1 LDEPARRPLA
11 SDHQPKGQAMAGAI
25 TFGGLGSG
33 LDTGAIIDAL
43 VKAEQAPIDKLT
55 AQKTDFQ
62 KKIDLI
68 GTFKGLV
75 ETLRTKASALG
86 TLSGF
91 LSFKVTPSI
100 EGAAT
105 FSASGSAIAGSH
117 SLRVDSLAAGDRW
130 AFDGVADPNA
140 ALATVDGQGVS
151 FDYNGTTYTTTT
163 TAATSSLNAIASQI
177 NSVTAGAVTASVV
190 NAGTTTSP
198 SWQLVVAAK
207 DTGKDFRI
215 TNISSAIPALTI
227 DGTGPDSAGVAQST
241 NNIVVGNNAVALVD
255 GLRVERD
262 NNDFSGVVEGVSISL
277 LDADPT
283 KTLSFTVA
291 PDKDAIKGRLKDFVD
306 AYNAVVKFI
315 GDQNKFDAKAGPS
328 GALFGDSALRTI
340 QRTIQGVLFNQSVAQ
355 VTADTAGYG
364 TLRLVGIETNPDG
377 SLKINDTVLN
387 AKMDGDL
394 AAFTDLF
401 VDRDG
406 FNNGGAAIGTPG
418 YYIDTTADTGLG
430 DDLARALD
438 QVVKSF
444 TDSSGKSFDGLFD
457 ARVKALQSNIKSLDT
472 QIDRGDAHIE
482 TYRAQLTARFA
493 ALEKLMAQ
501 LQSQTQYLNSSQSSS
516 LGG

>member
-1 LDEPARRPLA
+1 
-11 SDHQPKGQAMAGAI
+11 MAGAI

-43 VKAEQAPIDKLT
+43 VKAEHAPIDKLT
-55 AQKTDFQ
+55 AKKTDFQ

-75 ETLRTKASALG
+75 ETLRSKASGLG

-91 LSFKVTPSI
+91 LSYKVTPSI

-105 FSASGSAIAGSH
+105 FSASGSALAGSH
-117 SLRVDSLAAGDRW
+117 TLRVDSLAAGDRW
-130 AFDGVADPNA
+130 AFDGVADPDA
-140 ALATVDGQGVS
+140 ALATADGQGVS

-163 TAATSSLNAIASQI
+163 TAATSSLNQIASQI
-177 NSVTAGAVTASVV
+177 NTATAGAVSASVV
-190 NAGTTTSP
+190 NAGTTAAP
-198 SWQLVVAAK
+198 SWQLVIAAK

-215 TNISSAIPALTI
+215 TNVSSAIAALTI

-241 NNIVVGNNAVALVD
+241 NNIVVGSNAVALVD

-262 NNDFSGVVEGVSISL
+262 NNDFSAVVEGVSISL
-277 LDADPT
+277 LNSDPT
-283 KTLSFTVA
+283 KTLTFTVA
-291 PDKDAIKGRLKDFVD
+291 PDKDAIKGRLKEFID
-306 AYNAVVKFI
+306 AYNAVGKFI
-315 GDQNKFDAKAGPS
+315 SDQNKFDAKLGTS
-328 GALFGDSALRTI
+328 SALFGDSALRTI

-364 TLRLVGIETNPDG
+364 TLRLVGIETNSDG

-387 AKMDGDL
+387 AKLDGDL

-406 FNNGGAAIGTPG
+406 FNNGGAAVGTPG
-418 YYIDTTADTGLG
+418 YYVDTTTDTGLG
-430 DDLARALD
+430 DDLSRALD
-438 QVVKSF
+438 QVVKGY
-444 TDSSGKSFDGLFD
+444 TDSVGSFSDGLFD
-457 ARVKALQSNIKSLDT
+457 ARVKALQSNIKTLDT
-472 QIDRGDAHIE
+472 QIDRGEVHIE
-482 TYRAQLTARFA
+482 AYRVQLTARFA

-501 LQSQTQYLNSSQSSS
+501 LQSQTQYLASSQATDS
-516 LGG
+516 GN